1 MKYQIPIKTSTKKSK
16 EKKDKYRIASK
27 ERKTKALFGVTLSV
41 ETPGGWILGEI
52 QFHLLAPA
60 SIIYQHPYP
69 PRLKHQIPL
78 HLQKTE
84 KILYFALRLCSR
96 PLLHRKLPTNKSHFY
111 TVSVPVNYCNKYFI
125 VSLVLGL

>member
-1 MKYQIPIKTSTKKSK
+1 MKYQIPIETSTKKSK

-84 KILYFALRLCSR
+84 KILYFALAFVPDHSCIESFLQIRTIFILS
-96 PLLHRKLPTNKSHFY
+96 
-111 TVSVPVNYCNKYFI
+111 VSQ
-125 VSLVLGL
+125 